1 MFSNI
6 LRNWI
11 AIIKVYLYCKGIWW
25 KPKMLTWTSFC
36 SFFTAPAGCVPNNYL
51 PLVLE
56 PLHGFKKV
64 IELKARIFEQLCWSL
79 TYIHFQTSN
88 DLFSNDNSGF
98 YDYIIRWNSF
108 EFLLPNFDRFF
119 VIHRPVLGSEKK
131 IYSGKLEGV
140 FSAEIKVLECVKCW
154 VKQVITMRSAKCLC
168 W

>member
-1 MFSNI
+1 MFSNR

-108 EFLLPNFDRFF
+108 EFLLDPFSAR
-119 VIHRPVLGSEKK
+119 KK
-131 IYSGKLEGV
+131 KHIYSGKLEGV
-140 FSAEIKVLECVKCW
+140 FWAEIKVLECVKCW

>member
-1 MFSNI
+1 MDDNFNMFNKRFSRLNSVISIIIMFSNR

-119 VIHRPVLGSEKK
+119 CYTQTRSRIGKK
-131 IYSGKLEGV
+131 NI
-140 FSAEIKVLECVKCW
+140 
-154 VKQVITMRSAKCLC
+154 
-168 W
+168 